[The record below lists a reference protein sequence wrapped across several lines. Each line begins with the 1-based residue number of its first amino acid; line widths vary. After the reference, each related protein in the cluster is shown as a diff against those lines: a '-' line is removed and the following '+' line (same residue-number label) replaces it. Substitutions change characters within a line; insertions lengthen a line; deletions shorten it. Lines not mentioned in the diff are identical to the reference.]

1 MPAIEKIRGNYLMS
15 FITDLARQG
24 KDRALSRT
32 LEALSR
38 QFVGRYGT
46 LSDIRLDSRE
56 RKIELELLLK
66 GESTPVR
73 IFIQR
78 YDILSEE
85 EKSYIVCRDITVS
98 REWMK
103 ALAEDFLREKKFEI
117 PHKYAKFLEAII

>member
-1 MPAIEKIRGNYLMS
+1 MS

-66 GESTPVR
+66 GESSPVR

-117 PHKYAKFLEAII
+117 PHKYAKILEAII